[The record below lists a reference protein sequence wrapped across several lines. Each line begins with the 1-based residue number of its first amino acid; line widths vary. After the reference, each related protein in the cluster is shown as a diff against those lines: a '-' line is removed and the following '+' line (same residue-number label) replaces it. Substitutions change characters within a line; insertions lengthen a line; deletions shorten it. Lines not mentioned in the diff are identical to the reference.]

1 MEHREK
7 NELVF
12 QKFSGIKIFFRQLKN
27 PLLYVLLFATI
38 TAFILGERI
47 NSFVIIIMMSISLLM
62 GFWNEYAAEKTI
74 ADLLNKISLTT
85 IVIRNNHPLEI
96 PVRDVV
102 IGDIVVLSP
111 GSIIPADLKLINIQY
126 LEVDEAV
133 LTGESLPVIKKND
146 DPAYMG
152 TLVISGKAQGVVTTI
167 GRHTRFGQI
176 STDLTV
182 SRPETE
188 FQKGLNRYSFLL
200 VKIISIMSIFLFLI
214 NYLLGHP
221 PIDSLLFSVA
231 IAVGLTPELF
241 PVIVTV
247 SLAYGAKKMAKKKV
261 IVKQLVSI
269 ENLGN
274 MEILCTDK
282 TGTLTEGKIVLSNYL
297 DENGQKNDHVLD
309 LALWCNGEAKHS
321 KTTVNNIDT
330 AINRYSLENQ
340 YQLPEKFHEIIT
352 SPFSF
357 DLRAMF
363 SVVQSESGLLFI
375 AKGSPESILLHS
387 RITSE
392 KKKKILTQIQNLNT
406 QGIRVVAVAEKKIA
420 PKKDYSFKDV
430 AGLTFIGILT
440 FNDIPKPKVTHTLD
454 MLEKLGVS
462 IKVITGDNEIVTKH
476 VCEKVD
482 VPAQTFLLGENLDQ
496 MSDEELSQ
504 VAFKTDFFARISP
517 DQKVRIIRALKTGG
531 HTIGFLG
538 DGTNDALALHEAD
551 TGISVN
557 TAVDV
562 AKDAAS
568 IVLLNKDLDVIAG
581 GIIEG
586 RKTFA
591 NTLKYILMGTSSNF
605 GNMFSAAAASFV
617 LPFLPMTASQILLT
631 NLLYDLS
638 QLAIPTDNI
647 DPEDLNRPQKWDL
660 NLIKRYMYIFGPLS
674 SLFDFATFGLM
685 IFVFKANANL
695 FQTGWFV
702 ESLITEV
709 LVIFLIRTRRS
720 PSFLSKPGLILTISA
735 LSIVFVGVF
744 ITYTHLGSLLG
755 FVPLPPLYFTIVICF
770 TLSYLFIVETVKYYS
785 KII

>member
-1 MEHREK
+1 MKPREK

-12 QKFSGIKIFFRQLKN
+12 QKFSGVKIFLRQLKN
-27 PLLYVLLFATI
+27 PLLYVLLFAT
-38 TAFILGERI
+38 TVAFLLGEKT
-47 NSFVIIIMMSISLLM
+47 NSFVIIIMMAISLFM

-85 IVIRNNHPLEI
+85 IVIRSNHQLEI

-102 IGDIVVLSP
+102 VGDTVVLSP
-111 GSIIPADLKLINIQY
+111 GSIVPADLKLINVQY

-133 LTGESLPVIKKND
+133 LTGESLPVFKKD
-146 DPAYMG
+146 GDVTFMG
-152 TLVISGKAQGVVTTI
+152 TLVVSGKSQGIVSDI
-167 GRHTRFGQI
+167 GRNTRFGKI
-176 STDLTV
+176 SADLTEE
-182 SRPETE
+182 RPETQ

-200 VKIISIMSIFLFLI
+200 VKIITIMSVFLFLV

-282 TGTLTEGKIVLSNYL
+282 TGTLTEGKIVLNSYL
-297 DENGQKNDHVLD
+297 DENGEKNNHILD
-309 LALWCNGEAKHS
+309 LALLCNSEAVNT
-321 KTTVNNIDT
+321 KTNINNIDT
-330 AINRYSLENQ
+330 AIINYSIENRYQPSEQ
-340 YQLPEKFHEIIT
+340 FQPIT
-352 SPFSF
+352 ISPFSF

-363 SVVQSESGLLFI
+363 SVVKSNSGFLFI
-375 AKGSPESILLHS
+375 AKGSPEAVLSHS
-387 RITSE
+387 RLSSE
-392 KKKKILTQIQNLNT
+392 KKTKILTQIHDLNT
-406 QGIRVVAVAEKKIA
+406 QGVRVIAVAEKKIVA
-420 PKKDYSFKDV
+420 KNEYSFKDI
-430 AGLTFIGILT
+430 AGLSFVGILT
-440 FNDIPKPKVTHTLD
+440 FNDTPKAKVTHTLD
-454 MLEKLGVS
+454 LLEKLGVT
-462 IKVITGDNEIVTKH
+462 IKVITGDNEIITRH

-482 VPAQTFLLGENLDQ
+482 VPAKTFLLGENLDH
-496 MSDEELSQ
+496 MSDSELAQ
-504 VAFKTDFFARISP
+504 VASKTDFFARISP

-568 IVLLNKDLDVIAG
+568 IVLLSKDLNVIAG
-581 GIIEG
+581 GIMEG

-591 NTLKYILMGTSSNF
+591 NTLKYVLMGTSSNF

-647 DPEDLNRPQKWDL
+647 DPEDLHRPKKWDL
-660 NLIKRYMYIFGPLS
+660 GLIKRYMYVFGPLS

-685 IFVFKANANL
+685 IFVFKANAHL

-702 ESLITEV
+702 ESLVTEV

-720 PSFLSKPGLILTISA
+720 PFFLSKPGIILTISS
-735 LSIVFVGVF
+735 LSIVIAG
-744 ITYTHLGSLLG
+744 IAIIYTDLGRLLG
-755 FVPLPPLYFTIVICF
+755 FVPLPPLYFAIIICF
-770 TLSYLFIVETVKYYS
+770 TFSYLFIVETVKHYS